1 MRYFRLSLQFT
12 LFITL
17 FLFIA
22 CASTK
27 FPTLWK
33 DETFQRRPE
42 KVLVIN
48 TFPNPASRRLFED
61 EFVKALKDRRV
72 DAVVSYNVMPDPV
85 VDDKEAIAGQANS
98 VGADSVLINR
108 PIGATTHENTAIY
121 GVTYG
126 DLYVNTQTNFY
137 DMKLNR
143 VVLSTTAETV
153 IPQGESYPSHI
164 QSYVIDLVNKLSQAG
179 LF

>member
-1 MRYFRLSLQFT
+1 MRYFRLSLHSPCSLHCFFS
-12 LFITL
+12 LRVR
-17 FLFIA
+17 
-22 CASTK
+22 
-27 FPTLWK
+27 
-33 DETFQRRPE
+33 QRNSPLYGRMRHFKGVR